1 MGRAFLRRATPMPVI
16 YATRTLITM
25 GGVKVLSPGA
35 PRPRPTNNTP
45 NTPQVAGALKFDYFK
60 VYADDAGATGELD
73 DLVIKDSLT
82 GKVVFTTGFDSA
94 NYSGITTLFEPDTP
108 SYKTLTAEQAELRR
122 PGPDDK
128 HEHSFID
135 QGVIRLEN
143 RGAVGADGVDG
154 QAEEPHVIF
163 TQKLPTNFEITYKVR
178 KLQWGG
184 HLIMLIGPKEAM
196 ASNYD
201 GPEAATFAFETRIE
215 GSVIKEATVPGYGDT
230 MKNAPA
236 YTTGEWADY
245 SIVMKNKVLT
255 LSINGNVCAT
265 CDLNVAPVAPLAPPN

>member
-1 MGRAFLRRATPMPVI
+1 MGRAFLRRATPTPVI

-25 GGVKVLSPGA
+25 GGVKVLSPEA

-108 SYKTLTAEQAELRR
+108 SYKTLTAEQAALRR
-122 PGPDDK
+122 AGPDDK

-135 QGVIRLEN
+135 QGVIRLVN

-184 HLIMLIGPKEAM
+184 HLIMLIVPKEAM
-196 ASNYD
+196 ASNYV
-201 GPEAATFAFETRIE
+201 GPKAAFGTKIE
-215 GSVIKEATVPGYGDT
+215 GSVIKEALVPGYGDT